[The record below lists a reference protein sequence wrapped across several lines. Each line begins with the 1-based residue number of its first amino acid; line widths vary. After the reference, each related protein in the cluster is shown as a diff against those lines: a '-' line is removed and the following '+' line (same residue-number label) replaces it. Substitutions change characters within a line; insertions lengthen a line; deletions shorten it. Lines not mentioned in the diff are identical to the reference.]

1 MIKQEDL
8 WGGLGCLE
16 GTFLGRVKNIAGEP
30 RGSEGLVQ
38 RSSCSSWYPAQ
49 STHLY
54 LTNMPGTRLI
64 WGMWHALA
72 RGDTWDTAV
81 PWGGM
86 HTLPQPRPLMT
97 INEISKCYRIQRGC
111 SCCAHPT
118 FCSLLS
124 QNLRT
129 HLAAVV
135 FPQEAVVLLVPYR
148 PSPNTDYSYLAHRRR
163 NWVIKTS
170 AHLYTTALGEIPF
183 RHILTPA
190 PALEDSVS
198 ETPQNM
204 LSSAMKRI
212 PGTAC
217 KTFIHFPGKYL
228 QGPCRGIGWMLP
240 NRLHLPYNDI
250 SSDLNATAPPIN
262 PPCSPHRGNVECW
275 DDGARDR
282 IHHSYTS
289 RK

>member
-49 STHLY
+49 STQLY

-148 PSPNTDYSYLAHRRR
+148 PSPNTDYSYLAHPDLKEELSNQDICAFVHNRFGG
-163 NWVIKTS
+163 NPFQ
-170 AHLYTTALGEIPF
+170 AHFNSSSCSGG
-183 RHILTPA
+183 
-190 PALEDSVS
+190 
-198 ETPQNM
+198 
-204 LSSAMKRI
+204 LSLWNSPKHA
-212 PGTAC
+212 
-217 KTFIHFPGKYL
+217 FL
-228 QGPCRGIGWMLP
+228 S
-240 NRLHLPYNDI
+240 NEE
-250 SSDLNATAPPIN
+250 N
-262 PPCSPHRGNVECW
+262 PRYCL
-275 DDGARDR
+275 
-282 IHHSYTS
+282 
-289 RK
+289 